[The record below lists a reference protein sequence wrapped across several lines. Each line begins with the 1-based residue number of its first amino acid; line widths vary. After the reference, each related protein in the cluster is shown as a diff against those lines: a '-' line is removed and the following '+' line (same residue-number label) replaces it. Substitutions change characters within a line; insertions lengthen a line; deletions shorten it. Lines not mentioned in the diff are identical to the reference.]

1 MSAQPTQPTQ
11 PVAKGDAI
19 ELNLES
25 MTVEQGLHMIE
36 EERVRPLLNYL
47 KNGVFENK
55 SNMTFMKAYS
65 VVVQFGDQQAHS
77 FKLYSYYKKV
87 ISEYCE
93 ENFAAMSSY
102 TGEELLTSLAAL
114 WEKQTILV
122 FWMQRVFQYLDRFF
136 TKNNQEFPDLFS
148 VALSAF
154 QHCVYDR
161 VKVKCMRAM
170 VEAINRERNG
180 QDVDQDVLR
189 LLVEML
195 CTVGDQSPK
204 IVKQKSTCDRL
215 FWQSSSKKFYKDDF
229 ETQFL
234 STTAEYYRAQVAGW
248 LAECS
253 CPRFLKEVA
262 RRLDDEE
269 RRLNQYL
276 DRSSEQELRDVTQRE
291 LILNTGKQLV
301 EMESGCQAMFQNRKY
316 SELSLMY
323 RLFRRE
329 PTMLPHMTNLM
340 EPYIEERCSR
350 IINDS
355 AMIENP
361 SEYITQVLDL
371 KQEMDD
377 LVARCFDNDSQ
388 FQKARNRGLENVLN
402 KDTRCAKYLA
412 LYCDNQLKKGL
423 KGRNEDEV
431 NTLVNQVVNLF
442 AHLKDKDIFLDSYKR
457 SLSKRLLN
465 KLSVSNDAESAFI
478 TKLRVECGQQA
489 IQKLASMFVD
499 MSLSDQLQ
507 ESYNKLSHGGSPGG
521 VVHEIRVLQT
531 NAWPEKPDDT
541 NIAVCDEMNLC
552 IQAFENYYNSKHSG
566 RKLRWMHNMGSV
578 ELRASC
584 YARSH
589 TLVVSTYQCLVLM
602 LFNRSQQVTFR
613 DICNATRIPSDE
625 CKRQVLSMTVNK
637 HRLLNRD
644 GSGKE
649 IEDDNVVS
657 VNTAFTNEKI
667 KVVVG
672 LIKKEEKAV
681 EIAPA
686 EPPIERKHVIDAAIV
701 RIMKARKKLDH
712 NQLLEEVFRQCTLF
726 KPQPAQVK
734 VQIEHLIEREFLK
747 RDAEKRSS
755 YIYLP

>member
-1 MSAQPTQPTQ
+1 MTLQPTQ
-11 PVAKGDAI
+11 PVARGDAI
-19 ELNLES
+19 ELNLDS

-65 VVVQFGDQQAHS
+65 VVVQFGDQQSHS

-93 ENFAAMSSY
+93 ENFLALSSFS
-102 TGEELLTSLAAL
+102 GEELLTRLAAL

-136 TKNNQEFPDLFS
+136 TKNNHECPDLFS

-154 QHCVYDR
+154 QFCVYDR
-161 VKVKCMRAM
+161 VKAKCIDAM
-170 VEAINRERNG
+170 VEVINRERNG

-195 CTVGDQSPK
+195 CTVGDQAPK
-204 IVKQKSTCDRL
+204 IVKQKTTCDRL
-215 FWQSSSKKFYKDDF
+215 FWQSSAKRLYREDF
-229 ETQFL
+229 EAQFL
-234 STTAEYYRAQVAGW
+234 ATTAEYYRAQVAGW
-248 LAECS
+248 LAEYS
-253 CPRFLKEVA
+253 CPRFLLEVA

-269 RRLNQYL
+269 KRLNQYL
-276 DRSSEQELRDVTQRE
+276 DRSSEKELRETAQRE

-301 EMESGCQAMFQNRKY
+301 EMESGCQAMFQNQRY
-316 SELSLMY
+316 SELSRMY
-323 RLFRRE
+323 KLFRKE
-329 PTMLPHMTNLM
+329 PTMLPHMTGIM
-340 EPYIEERCSR
+340 EPYIEERCTK
-350 IINDS
+350 IVNDPQ
-355 AMIENP
+355 MIENP
-361 SEYITQVLDL
+361 PDYISQVLEL

-377 LVARCFDNDSQ
+377 LVAKCFDNDSQ

-402 KDTRCAKYLA
+402 KDTRCSKYLA
-412 LYCDNQLKKGL
+412 LYCDLQLKKGL

-431 NTLVNQVVNLF
+431 NTLVSQVVSLF
-442 AHLKDKDIFLDSYKR
+442 AHLKDKDIFLDAYKR

-478 TKLRVECGQQA
+478 NKLRVECGQQA

-499 MSLSDQLQ
+499 MSLSDGLQ
-507 ESYNKLSHGGSPGG
+507 EEYKRLSHGGSPGG

-541 NIAVCDEMNLC
+541 AIAVCDEMNTC
-552 IQAFENYYNSKHSG
+552 IQAFESFYNQKHSG

-578 ELRASC
+578 ELRAAC
-584 YARSH
+584 YARNHS
-589 TLVVSTYQCLVLM
+589 LAVSTYQCLILM
-602 LFNRSQQVTFR
+602 LFNRSERVSFG
-613 DICNATRIPSDE
+613 DICNATLIPPEE
-625 CKRQVLSMTVNK
+625 CKRQVLSMTVAK
-637 HRLLNRD
+637 HRLLNRE

-649 IEDDNVVS
+649 IEDDNMVS
-657 VNTAFTNEKI
+657 VNRVFAHEKI

-672 LIKKEEKAV
+672 LIKKEEKAAD
-681 EIAPA
+681 IAPA

-701 RIMKARKKLDH
+701 RIMKARKRLDH
-712 NQLLEEVFRQCTLF
+712 NQLLEEVFRHCALF

-734 VQIEHLIEREFLK
+734 VQIEHLIEREFLR
-747 RDAEKRSS
+747 RDSENRST
-755 YIYLP
+755 YIYMP